1 MPSRSLLALTSAL
14 CVTLLGCGPSLV
26 SARDALAEGRLP
38 AAAADLRALEPG
50 FAELPSRERARYALY
65 RGVVELGLGN
75 AEAADR
81 WLFVAWRADRAD
93 PKCFDEREHGE
104 LMAAWR
110 STGRLPGEAGARP
123 ASAAAETLR
132 TAPRR

>member
-1 MPSRSLLALTSAL
+1 MPSRALLALAWAT
-14 CVTLLGCGPSLV
+14 CITELGCGPNLV

-38 AAAADLRALEPG
+38 AAAADLRALEPAV
-50 FAELPSRERARYALY
+50 AELPPRERARYALY

-81 WLFVAWRADRAD
+81 WLFVAWRADRTD
-93 PKCFDEREHGE
+93 PGCFDDRQHGE

-123 ASAAAETLR
+123 TSSPFR
-132 TAPRR
+132 TAPRP